1 MNHLLKW
8 REKSLI
14 VIGCTKNEKKLIRLE
29 IERGD
34 KYAWNSRGMK
44 GWGNEGS
51 VEHKTDPNSRGPTCL
66 PSCNTRATTNHVG
79 PPFPDKFRVCHPVPS
94 RTDIFL
100 ITIIWTPSQIFILY
114 CLCTIL
120 FHHPPLPF
128 FYRVPPTL
136 HYSWFINKVETGNRS
151 FHFISFNY
159 LDKLSSF
166 SW

>member
-1 MNHLLKW
+1 MNLKIQFYLYLKTEW
-8 REKSLI
+8 VVDNLI
-14 VIGCTKNEKKLIRLE
+14 VVRVPKTKEIDSFQIG
-29 IERGD
+29 ERGD

-44 GWGNEGS
+44 GWGNEGG

-114 CLCTIL
+114 CFSTIL
-120 FHHPPLPF
+120 FYHPPLPF
-128 FYRVPPTL
+128 FYRVLPTL
-136 HYSWFINKVETGNRS
+136 HNSWIMN
-151 FHFISFNY
+151 H
-159 LDKLSSF
+159 
-166 SW
+166 